1 MIVVADTGPLNY
13 LLLSGHG
20 DLLPALYD
28 RLLIPTAVHTELLH
42 PKAPH
47 IVRQWARSLPPWA
60 QVRTPQEAT
69 RFPELGL
76 GESQAIAL
84 AVEVR
89 ADFLLIDETQG
100 RTASL
105 AAGVRVKGTLGVL
118 EQAADRRLVDLP
130 AAVAK
135 LQATGIFLA
144 EHIVQKVLERH
155 RDAGR
160 EPS

>member
-20 DLLPALYD
+20 DLIPALYD

-42 PKAPH
+42 RKPPP
-47 IVRQWARSLPPWA
+47 IVGQWARHLPPWA
-60 QVRTPQEAT
+60 QLQTPRDAT
-69 RFPELGL
+69 RFPELGS
-76 GESQAIAL
+76 GERQAIAL
-84 AVEVR
+84 AVEVS

-118 EQAADRRLVDLP
+118 EQAADRRLIDLA
-130 AAVAK
+130 AAVEK

-144 EHIVQKVLERH
+144 DDIVRKVLERH
-155 RDAGR
+155 PDGDRQ
-160 EPS
+160 PS